1 MWRKKYYSIVFI
13 TAILSSLYNSSLVA
27 KELFPYKEI
36 GDGQNALSVILT
48 LVDGITVDPE
58 GNIYISHR
66 SQNRIRKINK
76 NGIITTVAG
85 NGKAGFGGDGGPAIK
100 ATLNYPAGLAFDNGN
115 LYIADRSNHRVRK
128 VDASGIITT
137 VAGNG
142 IGDYSGDDGPAI
154 QASLNL
160 PSDVALDSQANL
172 YISDRSNHR
181 IRKVDSK
188 GIITTYAGLGVA
200 WYGGDHGPAEEAFL
214 KFPFGITFDK
224 KENLYIADR
233 GNSRI
238 RKVDNKGIITT
249 VAGNGLFASRG
260 DYGPA
265 IQAELSY
272 PTDVAVDDFGNIYIA
287 DRNNNRIRMV
297 NTIGVITTIL
307 GTGGS
312 HYNGDQGLALQTN
325 VHLPFALAVEPGS
338 QSLLVV
344 DRSHFRIRR
353 LTFSTMRVQTIAG
366 NGKSLSQGDQGQ
378 ALGATLNGPRGI
390 LIDNEGNIIVADQMH
405 HIIRKIDSK
414 GFITNIAGNGKRSN
428 LGDGKPAIQASILR
442 PATMAIDRE
451 GTIYFASPSGNG
463 WIIRKIDSK
472 GTISLFAGNSK
483 VGIEGDDGPAVEAS
497 FYAIKDIAVGPQG
510 NVYVADAVNP
520 FIRKIDKQ
528 GIITKYAR
536 EPWSKL
542 EGNIHPNGLAFDPE
556 GNLFVS
562 DSGSCKVWKI
572 TAAGEVEHVAGSGAF
587 EDSGDGGPAL
597 EAGIRSPDGLAISPH
612 GELYVAEERAHRI
625 RKIDKNGIITT
636 VVGKNGKAGSG
647 GFGGDGG
654 PAVDAL
660 VNGPARLAF
669 DSEGNLYFTDRMNNR
684 IRKVDTHGIITTL
697 AGNSNFSYLK
707 DGLEVN
713 LIVHDFP

>member
-1 MWRKKYYSIVFI
+1 MWRKKYYLSLFI
-13 TAILSSLYNSSLVA
+13 TAILLFVFSASVFA
-27 KELFPYKEI
+27 REPFPYKEI
-36 GDGQNALSVILT
+36 GDGKNGLAVILT
-48 LVDGITVDPE
+48 LVDGITVDPD

-66 SQNRIRKINK
+66 SKNRIRKIDK

-85 NGKAGFGGDGGPAIK
+85 NGEVGFGGDGGPAIK
-100 ATLNYPAGLAFDNGN
+100 AALNYPAGLAFDNGN
-115 LYIADRSNHRVRK
+115 LYIADRKNHRVRK
-128 VDASGIITT
+128 VDSSGIITT

-142 IGDYSGDDGPAI
+142 IGDFSGDDEPAI
-154 QASLNL
+154 QSSLHL
-160 PSDVALDSQANL
+160 PSDVALDPQGNL
-172 YISDRSNHR
+172 YISDRSNNR

-188 GIITTYAGLGVA
+188 GIMTTYAGLGVA
-200 WYGGDHGPAEEAFL
+200 RYGGDHGPANEAFL
-214 KFPFGITFDK
+214 KYPFGITFDNK
-224 KENLYIADR
+224 GNLYIADR

-238 RKVDNKGIITT
+238 RKVNTSGIITT

-265 IQAELSY
+265 INAELSY
-272 PTDVAVDDFGNIYIA
+272 PTDVAVDDFGNIYVA
-287 DRNNNRIRMV
+287 DRNNNRIRMI
-297 NTIGVITTIL
+297 NTIGVITTIM

-312 HYNGDQGLALQTN
+312 HYNGDQGLALETN
-325 VHLPFALAVEPGS
+325 VHLPFALVVEPGS
-338 QSLLVV
+338 KSLVLV

-366 NGKSLSQGDQGQ
+366 NGRSLSKGDQGQ

-390 LIDNEGNIIVADQMH
+390 LINSKGNIIFADQMNH
-405 HIIRKIDSK
+405 QIRKIDAK
-414 GFITNIAGNGKRSN
+414 GFITNIAGDGKRSN
-428 LGDGKPAIQASILR
+428 LGDGKPARQASLLR
-442 PATMAIDRE
+442 PATMAIDHADN
-451 GTIYFASPSGNG
+451 IYFASPSGNG

-483 VGIEGDDGPAVEAS
+483 VGIEGDGGLAVDAS
-497 FYAIKDIAVGPQG
+497 FYAIKDIAVDPKG

-528 GIITKYAR
+528 GIITKYAK

-542 EGNIHPNGLAFDPE
+542 DGNIHPNGLVFDSA
-556 GNLFVS
+556 GNLFVA
-562 DSGSCKVWKI
+562 DSGSCKIWKI
-572 TAAGEVEHVAGSGAF
+572 TVDGRVEHVAGSGDF

-597 EAGIRSPDGLAISPH
+597 EAGIRSPDGLAISPK

-625 RKIDKNGIITT
+625 RKIDTNGIITT
-636 VVGKNGKAGSG
+636 VVAENGKAGFG

-654 PAVDAL
+654 LAVNAK

-669 DSEGNLYFTDRMNNR
+669 DSQGNLYFSDRINNR
-684 IRKVDTHGIITTL
+684 IRKIDKSGIITTI
-697 AGNSNFSYLK
+697 AGNHNFGFLQ

-713 LIVHDFP
+713 LIIQDFP

>member
-1 MWRKKYYSIVFI
+1 MWRKKYYFVLFI
-13 TAILSSLYNSSLVA
+13 TAILPFLFCTSLSA
-27 KELFPYKEI
+27 KEPFPYKEI

-48 LVDGITVDPE
+48 LVDGITVDPQ

-66 SQNRIRKINK
+66 SKNRIRKIDK

-85 NGKAGFGGDGGPAIK
+85 NGNAGFSGDGGPAIK
-100 ATLNYPAGLAFDNGN
+100 AALNYPAGLAFDKGN
-115 LYIADRSNHRVRK
+115 LYIADRSNHRIRK
-128 VDASGIITT
+128 VDSSGIITT

-142 IGDYSGDDGPAI
+142 IGDYSGDDEPAI
-154 QASLNL
+154 QSSLNL
-160 PSDVALDSQANL
+160 PSDVALDPHGNL
-172 YISDRSNHR
+172 YISDRSNNR

-188 GIITTYAGLGVA
+188 GIMTTYAGLGVA

-224 KENLYIADR
+224 KGNLYIADR

-238 RKVDNKGIITT
+238 RKVDNNGIITT

-265 IQAELSY
+265 INAELSY

-297 NTIGVITTIL
+297 NSIGVITTIM

-325 VHLPFALAVEPGS
+325 LHLPFALEVEPGS
-338 QSLLVV
+338 KSLVVV

-366 NGKSLSQGDQGQ
+366 NGRSLSKGDQGQ

-390 LIDNEGNIIVADQMH
+390 LVDKKGNIIFADQMSH
-405 HIIRKIDSK
+405 EIRKIDAK
-414 GFITNIAGNGKRSN
+414 GFITTIAGNGKRSN
-428 LGDGKPAIQASILR
+428 LGDGGPAIQASLLR
-442 PATMAIDRE
+442 PATMAMDKA
-451 GTIYFASPSGNG
+451 GNIYFASPSGNG

-483 VGIEGDDGPAVEAS
+483 VGIEGDNGLAVDAS
-497 FYAIKDIAVGPQG
+497 FYAIKDIAVDPKG
-510 NVYVADAVNP
+510 NIYVADAVNP
-520 FIRKIDKQ
+520 FIRKINKK
-528 GIITKYAR
+528 GIITKYA
-536 EPWSKL
+536 EEQWSKL
-542 EGNIHPNGLAFDPE
+542 DGNIHPNGLAFDPE
-556 GNLFVS
+556 GNLFVA
-562 DSGSCKVWKI
+562 DSGSCKIWKI
-572 TAAGEVEHVAGSGAF
+572 TPAGKVEHVAGSGDF
-587 EDSGDGGPAL
+587 QDSGDGGPAL
-597 EAGIRSPDGLAISPH
+597 EAGIRSPDGLTLSPN

-625 RKIDKNGIITT
+625 RKIDKNGIITA
-636 VVGKNGKAGSG
+636 VVGKNGKAGFG

-654 PAVDAL
+654 LAVDAQ

-669 DSEGNLYFTDRMNNR
+669 DSQGNLYFTDRVNNR
-684 IRKVDTHGIITTL
+684 IRKVDKNGIITTL
-697 AGNSNFSYLK
+697 AGNANFGFLK

-713 LIVHDFP
+713 LIIQDFP